1 MLTRANIK
9 ENLAL
14 IQFVTARQTFF
25 ENMLAGNP
33 DGGQKLGRVDQRFG
47 LLQSLQED
55 HTSLVDALEV
65 TAFLGKTQ

>member
-1 MLTRANIK
+1 
-9 ENLAL
+9 
-14 IQFVTARQTFF
+14 
-25 ENMLAGNP
+25 MLAGNP